1 MKYLKKR
8 KEKEMLQKQRN
19 WYKACVG
26 GEEKSLR
33 KILTFK
39 MEFIGNKCKGDTNL
53 LQYKIKSLIR
63 SVVFSLQCHGTI
75 SGRLHKI
82 AINFLKTF
90 PIFKFWKAIPGRHK
104 IIKLYGL
111 KSSNYATAAVNLSS
125 ENVRGQS

>member
-1 MKYLKKR
+1 MW
-8 KEKEMLQKQRN
+8 EQ
-19 WYKACVG
+19 
-26 GEEKSLR
+26 GEENCLR

-39 MEFIGNKCKGDTNL
+39 MEFIGNECKGDTIL

-63 SVVFSLQCHGTI
+63 SVVSSLQCYRTI
-75 SGRLHKI
+75 GGRLHKI

-90 PIFKFWKAIPGRHK
+90 PIFKFWKAIPSRHK

-125 ENVRGQS
+125 ENHYFTGSVRGQKIDDSGEQSLTSQ